1 MSSRDSL
8 DPGALRGGRRGG
20 RRRRN
25 RAPHG
30 GAVEHNGWV
39 TASAHPEPTPATVK
53 RLYARAFRCAR
64 PDCSRPLYKQDND
77 TGDLAL
83 NSRVAH
89 IHARRPGGPRWIEM
103 PAEDN
108 RADDNLLLLCIEH
121 SYEVDELPDLYPA
134 ELLREWKQA
143 QLDEHEQAQR
153 GWPLTDADAGRVLEA
168 SSGAVEHHHAGAV
181 LGAVR
186 AAERLALAARG
197 ARRGPA
203 ARAAAW
209 RTARA
214 VARNAYTAWDQDGNA
229 LHAEPSRHETEQH
242 KAALRAALEDA
253 LEALAPL
260 AAEVKVELA
269 AVRASRTAVEPWS
282 AWASRAV
289 DEVVAASSTWPGPP
303 GLEDDDRLDGALV
316 GLAEATDALTAAWR
330 GDPAAPPP
338 PDPDPGQPPVL
349 RDPLQDHRALL
360 DRARPYAR
368 VNHRPYD
375 AALRAELAAAAEQAA
390 GIPPVL
396 SALAVG
402 LSATCGL
409 AAAVAGNADDDELAA
424 LAEQDARRRPL
435 SAAVLLLAEA
445 ARAAEKRGRPAPQ
458 ERAEAAL
465 AALWDSVDW
474 SDPGSWDGD
483 DANTHSMLWAGSR
496 ITSPEHTKERLS
508 QALAQRPDIVL
519 PLVAACAGWWESLD
533 HDDWHPLGIRRRY
546 RELPAWFP
554 VEAVVAAAASAAPN
568 AASVAVDVFGETA
581 SDGAESLLAQVL
593 WLAER
598 ATA

>member
-1 MSSRDSL
+1 L
-8 DPGALRGGRRGG
+8 PDPGALRGGRRRAVAAG
-20 RRRRN
+20 N
-25 RAPHG
+25 RAPRG

-89 IHARRPGGPRWIEM
+89 IHARRPRGPRWIEM

-108 RADDNLLLLCIEH
+108 RADANLLLLCIEH

-168 SSGAVEHHHAGAV
+168 SSRAVEHHHAGAV

-209 RTARA
+209 RAARA
-214 VARNAYTAWDQDGNA
+214 LARNAFTAWDQDGNA

-242 KAALRAALEDA
+242 KAALLAALEEA
-253 LEALAPL
+253 FEALAPL
-260 AAEVKVELA
+260 ADEAKVELA
-269 AVRASRTAVEPWS
+269 AVRASRPAVEPWS

-338 PDPDPGQPPVL
+338 PEPDPGPPLVL

-368 VNHRPYD
+368 VDHRPYD

-390 GIPPVL
+390 SIPPVP

-402 LSATCGL
+402 LSATCRL

-424 LAEQDARRRPL
+424 LTEQDSRRRPL

-445 ARAAEKRGRPAPQ
+445 AQAAEDRGRPAPK

-474 SDPGSWDGD
+474 SDPGSWDGA
-483 DANTHSMLWAGSR
+483 DANGHSMLWAGSR
-496 ITSPEHTKERLS
+496 ITSPEHVKERLS
-508 QALAQRPDIVL
+508 QVLAQRPDVVL
-519 PLVAACAGWWESLD
+519 PLVAACAGWEESRD
-533 HDDWHPLGIRRRY
+533 RDDWRVLGFRRRY

-554 VEAVVAAAASAAPN
+554 VQAVVTAAASAAPN
-568 AASVAVDVFGETA
+568 AASVAVDAFGET
-581 SDGAESLLAQVL
+581 DGDDAESLLAQVL

>member
-1 MSSRDSL
+1 
-8 DPGALRGGRRGG
+8 
-20 RRRRN
+20 
-25 RAPHG
+25 
-30 GAVEHNGWV
+30 
-39 TASAHPEPTPATVK
+39 VK

-108 RADDNLLLLCIEH
+108 RADANLLLLCIEH
-121 SYEVDELPDLYPA
+121 SYEVDELLDLYPA

-143 QLDEHEQAQR
+143 QLDEHGQAQR

-168 SSGAVEHHHAGAV
+168 SSRAAEHHHAEAV

-186 AAERLALAARG
+186 AAERLALASRG

-209 RTARA
+209 RAARTLT
-214 VARNAYTAWDQDGNA
+214 RNAFTAWDQDGNA

-242 KAALRAALEDA
+242 KAGLSAALEDA
-253 LEALAPL
+253 CEALTPL
-260 AAEVKVELA
+260 ADEAKVELA
-269 AVRASRTAVEPWS
+269 AVRASRPAVEPWT

-303 GLEDDDRLDGALV
+303 GLEDDDRLGDALV
-316 GLAEATDALTAAWR
+316 GLAEATDGLTAAWR

-338 PDPDPGQPPVL
+338 PEPDPGPPLVL
-349 RDPLQDHRALL
+349 HDPLQDHQALL

-368 VNHRPYD
+368 VNHWPYD

-396 SALAVG
+396 SARAVG
-402 LSATCGL
+402 LSATCRL

-424 LAEQDARRRPL
+424 LTRQDSRRRPL

-445 ARAAEKRGRPAPQ
+445 AKAAEDRGRPSPKA
-458 ERAEAAL
+458 RAEAAL

-483 DANTHSMLWAGSR
+483 DANGQSVLWAGSR
-496 ITSPEHTKERLS
+496 ITSPEHVKERLS
-508 QALAQRPDIVL
+508 KALTQRPNVVL
-519 PLVAACAGWWESLD
+519 PLVAACAGWEERRD
-533 HDDWHPLGIRRRY
+533 HDDWRLLGVRRRY

-554 VEAVVAAAASAAPN
+554 VQAVVAAALSAAPN
-568 AASVAVDVFGETA
+568 AASVAVDAFGET
-581 SDGAESLLAQVL
+581 DGEDAESLLAQVL

-598 ATA
+598 TTA

>member
-1 MSSRDSL
+1 MGIPAASL
-8 DPGALRGGRRGG
+8 VDTPGALFHRNPQIFLNQRAHIRPLSHPTRCLYGFPGSTRSIDLRASRHLRGSSR

-25 RAPHG
+25 GARRG
-30 GAVEHNGWV
+30 GAVEHNGRV

-103 PAEDN
+103 SAEDN
-108 RADDNLLLLCIEH
+108 RADANLLLLCIEH

-168 SSGAVEHHHAGAV
+168 SSRAVEHHHAGAV

-209 RTARA
+209 RAARA
-214 VARNAYTAWDQDGNA
+214 RARNAFTAWDQDGNA
-229 LHAEPSRHETEQH
+229 LYAEPSRHETEQH
-242 KAALRAALEDA
+242 KAALLAALEDA
-253 LEALAPL
+253 FEALAPL
-260 AAEVKVELA
+260 ADEAKVELA
-269 AVRASRTAVEPWS
+269 AVRASRPAVEPWS

-289 DEVVAASSTWPGPP
+289 DEVIAASSTWPGPP
-303 GLEDDDRLDGALV
+303 GLEDDDRLDGALS

-338 PDPDPGQPPVL
+338 PEPDPGPPPVL

-360 DRARPYAR
+360 ERARPYAR
-368 VNHRPYD
+368 VDHRPYD

-390 GIPPVL
+390 GIPPVP

-402 LSATCGL
+402 LSATCRL

-445 ARAAEKRGRPAPQ
+445 ARAAEDRGRAVPQ
-458 ERAEAAL
+458 EQAEAAL

-474 SDPGSWDGD
+474 SDPALVGRRRRERPVGALGRVPDYL
-483 DANTHSMLWAGSR
+483 ARAG
-496 ITSPEHTKERLS
+496 
-508 QALAQRPDIVL
+508 QGAALAGAG
-519 PLVAACAGWWESLD
+519 AAA
-533 HDDWHPLGIRRRY
+533 RY
-546 RELPAWFP
+546 RPAP
-554 VEAVVAAAASAAPN
+554 GRGLRGLG
-568 AASVAVDVFGETA
+568 GEP
-581 SDGAESLLAQVL
+581 
-593 WLAER
+593 R
-598 ATA
+598 H

>member
-1 MSSRDSL
+1 MPSRGWPDSVAEA
-8 DPGALRGGRRGG
+8 PSGGS
-20 RRRRN
+20 
-25 RAPHG
+25 
-30 GAVEHNGWV
+30 VEHNGRV
-39 TASAHPEPTPATVK
+39 TAGGHPEPTPGTVK

-83 NSRVAH
+83 NSRVTH
-89 IHARRPGGPRWIEM
+89 ILARRPAGPRWVEM

-108 RADDNLLLLCIEH
+108 RADANLLLLCIEH
-121 SYEVDELPDLYPA
+121 SYEVDELSDLYPA

-168 SSGAVEHHHAGAV
+168 SSRAVEHHHAGAV

-186 AAERLALAARG
+186 AAEHLALAARD

-203 ARAAAW
+203 DRAAAW
-209 RTARA
+209 RAARATARGA
-214 VARNAYTAWDQDGNA
+214 FTAWDQDGNA

-242 KAALRAALEDA
+242 KAALLAALEDVV
-253 LEALAPL
+253 EALAPF
-260 AAEVKVELA
+260 ADGAKVELA
-269 AVRASRTAVEPWS
+269 AVRASRPAVEPWS
-282 AWASRAV
+282 AWTSRAV
-289 DEVVAASSTWPGPP
+289 DKVVAASAAWPGPP
-303 GLEDDDRLDGALV
+303 ELEDDDRLDD
-316 GLAEATDALTAAWR
+316 GLAGLREATDALAAAWR
-330 GDPAAPPP
+330 GDRPEPLPPPEPDPEPAA
-338 PDPDPGQPPVL
+338 VL
-349 RDPLQDHRALL
+349 RDPLQDQRALL

-368 VNHRPYD
+368 VDHRPYD
-375 AALRAELAAAAEQAA
+375 AALRAELAVAAEQAA
-390 GIPPVL
+390 SIPPVP

-402 LSATCGL
+402 LSATCRL
-409 AAAVAGNADDDELAA
+409 AAAVAGNAKDIELAA

-435 SAAVLLLAEA
+435 SAAVFLLAEA
-445 ARAAEKRGRPAPQ
+445 ARVAEDRGRPVPQ

-483 DANTHSMLWAGSR
+483 DANGGSAFWAGSR
-496 ITSPEHTKERLS
+496 ITSPEHVKERLS
-508 QALAQRPDIVL
+508 QALAQRPDVVL
-519 PLVAACAGWWESLD
+519 PLVAACAGWEENRDL
-533 HDDWHPLGIRRRY
+533 DDWRVLGFRRRY

-554 VEAVVAAAASAAPN
+554 VQAVVAAAASVAPN
-568 AASVAVDVFGETA
+568 AASVAVNACGETVGDDTA
-581 SDGAESLLAQVL
+581 SLLAQVL

-598 ATA
+598 VTA

>member
-1 MSSRDSL
+1 M
-8 DPGALRGGRRGG
+8 
-20 RRRRN
+20 
-25 RAPHG
+25 
-30 GAVEHNGWV
+30 

-64 PDCSRPLYKQDND
+64 RDCSRPLYKQDD
-77 TGDLAL
+77 ETGDLAL

-103 PAEDN
+103 PADDN

-121 SYEVDELPDLYPA
+121 SYEVDELPDLYPV

-143 QLDEHEQAQR
+143 QLDEHEHAQR

-168 SSGAVEHHHAGAV
+168 SSRAVEHHHAGAV

-186 AAERLALAARG
+186 TAERLALAARA

-209 RTARA
+209 RAGRA
-214 VARNAYTAWDQDGNA
+214 VARGAFTAWDEDGNA
-229 LHAEPSRHETEQH
+229 LHVEPSRHETEQH
-242 KAALRAALEDA
+242 KAALGAALEDA
-253 LEALAPL
+253 FSALAPL
-260 AAEVKVELA
+260 ADEAKVELA
-269 AVRASRTAVEPWS
+269 AVRASRPAVEPWS

-289 DEVVAASSTWPGPP
+289 DEIVAASSTWPGPP

-330 GDPAAPPP
+330 GDPAVPPP
-338 PDPDPGQPPVL
+338 PEPDTEPPPHL
-349 RDPLQDHRALL
+349 RDPLQDHRTLL

-368 VNHRPYD
+368 VDHRPYD

-402 LSATCGL
+402 LSPTCQL

-424 LAEQDARRRPL
+424 LAEQDSRRRPL

-445 ARAAEKRGRPAPQ
+445 ARVAEKRGRPAPQ

-465 AALWDSVDW
+465 SALWDSVDW

-483 DANTHSMLWAGSR
+483 DANVHSMFWEVSR
-496 ITSPEHTKERLS
+496 STSPVLVKERLS
-508 QALAQRPDIVL
+508 QALTQRPDVVL
-519 PLVAACAGWWESLD
+519 PLVTACAGWEESRD
-533 HDDWHPLGIRRRY
+533 HDDWHLLAIRRRHS
-546 RELPAWFP
+546 ELPAWFP
-554 VEAVVAAAASAAPN
+554 VQAVVTAAASAAPS
-568 AASVAVDVFGETA
+568 AASVGVDAFGETER
-581 SDGAESLLAQVL
+581 DDAESLLAQVL